1 MQVLEDHIASFAF
14 SLAGGEIVLILALV
28 LILFGA
34 KHLPGLGRGLG
45 RGISEFRKGK
55 RNLGEGL
62 DDGARDA
69 GESLGG
75 IYGKPAAE
83 ALTPD
88 NQTAELYDPA
98 VLRDNKEKERAGFL
112 GWRRLWRRFWCFICE
127 LVRRRK
133 TFVRP
138 PT

>member
-1 MQVLEDHIASFAF
+1 MQVLADHSASLAF
-14 SLAGGEIVLILALV
+14 SLGGGEVVLILALI
-28 LILFGA
+28 LILLGA
-34 KHLPGLGRGLG
+34 KRLPGLGRGLG
-45 RGISEFRKGK
+45 RGMGEFRKAT
-55 RNLGEGL
+55 RNLAEGL

-88 NQTAELYDPA
+88 NRTAELYDPA
-98 VLRDNKEKERAGFL
+98 VLRDNEGKKKPGSL
-112 GWRRLWRRFWCFICE
+112 GWRRLWCFICE

-133 TFVRP
+133 TLVQRP
-138 PT
+138 R